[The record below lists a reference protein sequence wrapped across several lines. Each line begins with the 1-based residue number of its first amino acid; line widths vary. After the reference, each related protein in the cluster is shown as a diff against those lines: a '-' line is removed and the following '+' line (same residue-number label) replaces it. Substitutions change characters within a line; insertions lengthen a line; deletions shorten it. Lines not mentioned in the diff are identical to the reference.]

1 MVDMFTLLEILMLLD
16 KFMVLVGL
24 CQVVEQQLENIFN

>member
-1 MVDMFTLLEILMLLD
+1 MEGMFILLEILMRLD